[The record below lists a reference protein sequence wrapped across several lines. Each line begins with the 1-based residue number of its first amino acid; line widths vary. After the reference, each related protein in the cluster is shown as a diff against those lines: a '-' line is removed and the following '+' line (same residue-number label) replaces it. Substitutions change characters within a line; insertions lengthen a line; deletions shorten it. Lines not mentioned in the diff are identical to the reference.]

1 LKSLML
7 LLQCLLAD
15 AERRC
20 HTSTSRDL
28 EYVAVRYEAEGESF
42 ITIALPAFGKD
53 LQRALSDGAV
63 GPSLFTGFRKRG
75 KLPSFLGGLLDLVF
89 DRWSGCLLDEPSIAA
104 IQTIRQITMAF
115 GKIKKECSNERI
127 QAAYSAYVECESEV
141 KRGDRARS
149 LDDILDYQRVARLL
163 WRRVNSRVDRRIYD
177 GELIP
182 RHGPGQSA
190 DRLVGN
196 QKYTLQEYS
205 LRLHE
210 SFPYWE
216 TVCASYEE
224 ILLLQDHVDFREPGR
239 EMPVKVSSVP
249 KNATTPRIIAM
260 EPTYNMYVQL
270 GIMDMMREEFR
281 RDDNARNLICFDSQE
296 PNQLMARSASRTGRL
311 ATLDMKEASDR
322 VSNQLVIATFDNHPH
337 LGAAVQASRSRKADV
352 PGIGVIRLAKF
363 ASMGSGLTFPIESMV
378 FCTLIFLGIERAL
391 KRPLTQTDIT
401 SMFGSVRVYGDD
413 ILVPVEFVES
423 VIETLETFGAL
434 VNKGKSF
441 WTGKFRESC
450 GGDYYDGFSVRI
462 VRLKH
467 DPIESHRDGSAVA
480 SFVSFRNQLYE
491 AGGWDLTVAWLD
503 RRAKRVLKYYP
514 YVKKDSPAIGRWHHD
529 GRYTVHRMHG
539 DQQRPLVMAYV
550 VEPRIPVNK
559 IDGYAALRKALIKRP
574 LPLFAEVGLDEK
586 HLELSGQA
594 TVVNTKLK
602 WTSPL

>member
-7 LLQCLLAD
+7 LLQCLFAD

-20 HTSTSRDL
+20 NTSTSRDF
-28 EYVAVRYEAEGESF
+28 ETVAVRFEAEGESF
-42 ITIALPAFGKD
+42 ITITLPAFGKD
-53 LQRALSDGAV
+53 LQKALSDNAV
-63 GPSLFTGFRKRG
+63 TPSLFAGFGKRG
-75 KLPSFLGGLLDLVF
+75 KLPRFLGGLMELVF
-89 DRWSGCLLDEPSIAA
+89 DRWSGCLLDDPSIQA
-104 IQTIRQITMAF
+104 IQTLRQITMAF

-127 QAAYSAYVECESEV
+127 QAAYSQYVECELEV

-149 LDDILDYQRVARLL
+149 PINFLDYGRMANLL
-163 WRRVNSRVDRRIYD
+163 WREVNSRLDRRIFD

-182 RHGPGQSA
+182 RHGPGQTA

-205 LRLHE
+205 SRLE
-210 SFPYWE
+210 AEFPYWE
-216 TVCASYEE
+216 TVCSSYEE
-224 ILLLQDHVDFREPGR
+224 IQILGDHVEFHEPSQER
-239 EMPVKVSSVP
+239 PVRVSSVV

-296 PNQLMARSASRTGRL
+296 PNQQMARSASRDGRL
-311 ATLDMKEASDR
+311 ATLDLKEASDR
-322 VSNQLVIATFDNHPH
+322 VSNQLVIATFDNFPT
-337 LGAAVQASRSRKADV
+337 LGRAVQASRSRMADV
-352 PGIGVIRLAKF
+352 PGHGVIRLAKF

-391 KRPLTQTDIT
+391 KRPLARTDIT
-401 SMFGSVRVYGDD
+401 SMYGSVRVYGDD

-423 VIETLETFGAL
+423 VIQTLEAFGAL
-434 VNKGKSF
+434 VNRNKSF

-450 GGDYYDGFSVRI
+450 GGDYYDGYSVKV

-480 SFVSFRNQLYE
+480 SFTSFRNQLYE
-491 AGGWDLTVAWLD
+491 LGGWDRTVKWLD
-503 RRAKRVLKYYP
+503 LRAKRILKHYP

-529 GRYTVHRMHG
+529 GRFTVHRMHG
-539 DQQRPLVMAYV
+539 DQQRPMVMAFV
-550 VEPRIPVNK
+550 VEPRIPSNK
-559 IDGYAALRKALIKRP
+559 IDGYAALRKALIKQP
-574 LPLFAEVGLDEK
+574 LPLTRVVEQDEK

-602 WTSPL
+602 WTSPV